1 MARPAVPPV
10 VVPRISDIELPHELR
25 QIRFGGLDNQVKM
38 VAHEHV
44 SVHADSEDLNRA
56 PKPLEKARPVMI
68 VAENQASIVAPA
80 SHMIKS
86 VGI

>member
-1 MARPAVPPV
+1 MARPAVAPV
-10 VVPRISDIELPHELR
+10 IIPCISDIELSHELR

-44 SVHADSEDLNRA
+44 SVHADIEDLNRA

-68 VAENQASIVAPA
+68 VAENHAPIVAPT